1 MKRRVTIKDVAREAG
16 VSTAAVSLVLHARFD
31 EDGNPDCRIGREASR
46 KILDAVERLHYIP
59 SGAAAQ
65 ISNGRS
71 GNIGVITS
79 DISSNFFS
87 DVCRHI
93 ENKAFEAGYNT
104 IFASTDEKPERLE
117 KVIYSMIRLGVDGL
131 IIVPPSTDESALEA
145 LEGRDIP
152 VVFLERDIPGYKG
165 AGRLLLDNAEACR
178 LAVTELYEEG
188 FRRIEN
194 LCFDMDISTI
204 REKEEGYFRE
214 MEKLGLSPVAKSRK
228 VSQNVTMAELMGVIA
243 QAKSEGT
250 EAFFIPTNRLTIQTI
265 TALAKLGLNVPDDIA
280 IVGFDRHKFFDVY
293 TPYISH
299 IYQDTKELAGRSFDM
314 LVDMIENR
322 TAGRLEMLKPQLIK
336 GGSSVRKSL

>member
-31 EDGNPDCRIGREASR
+31 EEGNPDCRIGKETAA
-46 KILDAVERLHYIP
+46 KILEAIDRLHYIP

-71 GNIGVITS
+71 GNIGVITA

-87 DVCRHI
+87 DICRHI
-93 ENKAFEAGYNT
+93 ENKAFDAGYNT
-104 IFASTDEKPERLE
+104 LFASTDEKPERLE

-131 IIVPPSTDESALEA
+131 IIVPPSTDASALEA
-145 LEGRDIP
+145 LEDRDIP
-152 VVFLERDIPGYKG
+152 VVFLERDIPDYQG
-165 AGRLLLDNAEACR
+165 ASRLLLDNAEACR
-178 LAVTELYEEG
+178 LAVNELYDEG
-188 FRRIEN
+188 YRRIEH
-194 LCFDMDISTI
+194 LSFDMDISTI
-204 REKEEGYFRE
+204 KEKESGYFRE
-214 MEKLGLSPVAKSRK
+214 MEKLGLSSLAKTRK
-228 VSQNVTMAELMGVIA
+228 VSQNVTMAELMEVIS
-243 QAKSEGT
+243 QAKTEGT

-280 IVGFDRHKFFDVY
+280 IVGFDRHRFFDVY

-314 LVDMIENR
+314 LVDMIENK
-322 TAGRLEMLKPQLIK
+322 APGRLEMLKPQLIK
-336 GGSSVRKSL
+336 GGSSIKKSL